1 MNRKEIVL
9 AIGIFAAMAA
19 ILTLVYIGTATVA
32 DEVTATR
39 GETDNSYMDTATYI
53 GSSGCIGCHS
63 DKATLWSDSTH
74 TKMLQDPDATTV
86 LPPSWSGAVN
96 LTSDG
101 TYGNITLYYDS
112 GAQEYWIDIGPGYN
126 YSVWKTMGGVW
137 KQRYVVEI
145 GASKYIAPLQWNTA
159 TSEWVAYHL
168 TDWYAEPDT
177 PKDMAL
183 TPIKSWDRGCAGCH
197 STNTTIAYVGTEWVA
212 TYTELNIGCEACH
225 GPGSSHSAAPIDE
238 KKNYIWRSADSQI
251 CGQCHNRGASIA
263 SVGGKTMGYPWGA
276 DGRFHPGDDL
286 ADYFD
291 SVDPVNDTSKFWPN
305 GMPKSHRQQYIDWAT
320 TSHSTAADT
329 IKNLAFG
336 QDHCMECH
344 STDYYLAEEAGDTL
358 PTKEEVK
365 WSIECVRC
373 HTPHG
378 TTTNDKMLI
387 LPEDETCG
395 QCHTTGDSGP
405 GDSPHHP
412 NADLV
417 KGTINI
423 TELSGSAWMGGKVDC
438 SDCHMVLVAKSAIL
452 GDIPSH
458 TFGFADPQETI
469 DYGMPNGCQYY
480 CHDGVSGSLMT
491 EQEALDNITAWQT
504 NYATRLAA
512 VELVVDD
519 AEAHLT
525 AAADLGFTQAE
536 IDAAQTAFD
545 KAKYAYQYVES
556 DASDGAHNN
565 PFQME
570 ILDFAETTAQGVIN
584 ALEPGEITGVIKD
597 KDGNPVEDAEIR
609 SDGTVWDTT
618 DADGEFSFSHAPG
631 THSFDVYYENEDVG
645 DVSGNIPVDVGD
657 VEVDVG
663 GEEAPLD
670 MMWIYLALAVI
681 IIVVIII
688 AVVAASRRRGA
699 PPEEPF
705 EEEEPPT
712 IE

>member
-32 DEVTATR
+32 DEVTETR
-39 GETDNSYMDTATYI
+39 GETDNSYMDYATYI
-53 GSSGCIGCHS
+53 GSGSCTGCHP
-63 DKATLWSDSTH
+63 TNGNLWAGSLH

-96 LTSDG
+96 LTDGGLYGNMTLYEDSG
-101 TYGNITLYYDS
+101 TYYVDLGGGFNHT
-112 GAQEYWIDIGPGYN
+112 
-126 YSVWKTMGGVW
+126 VWKTMGGAW
-137 KQRYVVEI
+137 KQRYVTEI
-145 GASKYIAPLQWNTA
+145 GASRYILPLQWNTA
-159 TSEWVAYHL
+159 TSEWVPYHL
-168 TDWYAEPDT
+168 SDWYAAPDT
-177 PKDMAL
+177 PKDMSL
-183 TPIKSWDRGCAGCH
+183 TPEKSWDRGCAGCH
-197 STNTTIAYVGTEWVA
+197 STNTTVAYVGTEWVA
-212 TYTELNIGCEACH
+212 SYSELNIGCEACH
-225 GPGSSHSAAPIDE
+225 GPGSNHSAAPIDE
-238 KKNYIWRSADSQI
+238 KKDYIWLSADSQV
-251 CGQCHNRGASIA
+251 CGQCHNRGVSTAQE
-263 SVGGKTMGYPWGA
+263 GGMTMGYPWGA
-276 DGRFHPGDDL
+276 DGEYHPGDDL
-286 ADYFD
+286 VDYFD

-305 GMPKSHRQQYIDWAT
+305 GMPKSHRQQYIDWAA
-320 TSHSTAADT
+320 TSHSYAADT
-329 IKNLAFG
+329 IKDFAYG

-344 STDYYLAEEAGDTL
+344 STDYWLAEEAGDTL

-378 TTTNDKMLI
+378 TTANDKMLY

-395 QCHTTGDSGP
+395 QCHTTHGSGP
-405 GDSPHHP
+405 GDEPHHP
-412 NADLV
+412 NVELV
-417 KGTINI
+417 EGTINI
-423 TELSGSAWMGGKVDC
+423 TGLSGSAWMDGAVDC

-469 DYGMPNGCQYY
+469 DYGMPNGCTSF

-491 EQEALDNITAWQT
+491 DQEAVANITAWQT
-504 NYATRLAA
+504 DYTTRLAA
-512 VELVVDD
+512 VGLVVDE
-519 AEAHLT
+519 AEAALT

-536 IDAAQTAFD
+536 IDAAQADFD
-545 KAKYAYQYVES
+545 EALYTYQYVES
-556 DASDGAHNN
+556 DASEGAHNN
-565 PFQME
+565 PFQMD
-570 ILDFAETTAQGVIN
+570 ILDFAETTAQSVID
-584 ALEPGEITGVIKD
+584 ALETGEITGVIKD

-618 DADGEFSFSHAPG
+618 NADGEFAFDHAPG
-631 THSFDVYYENEDVG
+631 AHSFDVYYENEDVG
-645 DVSGNIPVDVGD
+645 DVSGNIPTDVGD
-657 VEVDVG
+657 IEVDVG
-663 GEEAPLD
+663 GEAPLD

-681 IIVVIII
+681 IIIVIII

-699 PPEEPF
+699 PPEEPY